1 MFQFKPISP
10 RIQTLRDKRANAKT
24 YMDAE
29 RTKIYTDYYK
39 THENEPNDLKRAHCM
54 YEWVS
59 KKTILVEDEDIF
71 VGNLGRTFRALNS
84 FVEWDASWLY
94 NATNSDDESF
104 HAAWQTDGCFA
115 LMTDEDREIFRDAAE
130 YWMQRS
136 LTARFTAYLPPKIFS
151 LKGNGCSDFF
161 ARRPSVGGVPQ
172 GHYCPNFYKVVN
184 TGFGAIKEEAL
195 KRMAEIEGHLYDDS
209 AAKFNYY
216 QTTVIIC
223 DAAILLSKRY
233 AKECLRQAEN
243 HKDPKRKQ
251 ELLKMADSL
260 NWIMEHPARNTW
272 EALQA
277 VLLYQ
282 MMVFTDGQQHGLS
295 QGRIDQYAGWFAEEE
310 LANGTLTMEELQEL
324 SDAFF
329 LKLNDNLLCAR
340 MGSNDMLT
348 KMYNGKNF
356 SYNTG
361 GQHFTIGGVK
371 RDGTDASNALT
382 RCLLE
387 TTGRMYLADPS
398 VDIRIHKNTPKDVWT
413 LAIESSKVAG
423 GIPSIE
429 NDEIIIPM
437 LVKRGRSLEDARDYC
452 IIGCVEPSG
461 CGNEWCASGNSGSEA
476 FFNLV
481 GCIVMAIHNGT
492 NPLTGFDGGVKTGY
506 LYDYKTF
513 EEFQEAY
520 LAQMRYF
527 LDWQISGNSCFELMQ
542 KTYFPSV
549 VASAAMEGCM
559 ESGKDCTAGGAKYNS
574 TGMTG
579 CGIGNV
585 ADCLMAIK
593 KFCFDDK
600 ICTLREMY
608 DALCNNW
615 EGYEDL
621 YQKINHQMPH
631 YGNNIDEVDELGAW
645 AMNEFNDYLE
655 AAHGPRG
662 NTYCAGTFT
671 MVVHMDYGA
680 KTAATPDGRK
690 SCEPIAEAISPRQGF
705 DKNGPVAYLESAAKL
720 PQYKLGNGDQL
731 NIRFSSTSVAGDKG
745 TEKLADLISTYFDL
759 GGMEVQFNVV
769 STETLYDAQKNPDD
783 YRNLIVRIAG
793 FSAYFVEMPKGLQDD
808 FITRTEQ
815 SL

>member
-1 MFQFKPISP
+1 
-10 RIQTLRDKRANAKT
+10 
-24 YMDAE
+24 
-29 RTKIYTDYYK
+29 
-39 THENEPNDLKRAHCM
+39 
-54 YEWVS
+54 
-59 KKTILVEDEDIF
+59 
-71 VGNLGRTFRALNS
+71 
-84 FVEWDASWLY
+84 
-94 NATNSDDESF
+94 
-104 HAAWQTDGCFA
+104 
-115 LMTDEDREIFRDAAE
+115 
-130 YWMQRS
+130 
-136 LTARFTAYLPPKIFS
+136 
-151 LKGNGCSDFF
+151 
-161 ARRPSVGGVPQ
+161 
-172 GHYCPNFYKVVN
+172 
-184 TGFGAIKEEAL
+184 
-195 KRMAEIEGHLYDDS
+195 
-209 AAKFNYY
+209 
-216 QTTVIIC
+216 
-223 DAAILLSKRY
+223 
-233 AKECLRQAEN
+233 
-243 HKDPKRKQ
+243 
-251 ELLKMADSL
+251 
-260 NWIMEHPARNTW
+260 
-272 EALQA
+272 
-277 VLLYQ
+277 
-282 MMVFTDGQQHGLS
+282 
-295 QGRIDQYAGWFAEEE
+295 
-310 LANGTLTMEELQEL
+310 
-324 SDAFF
+324 
-329 LKLNDNLLCAR
+329 
-340 MGSNDMLT
+340 
-348 KMYNGKNF
+348 
-356 SYNTG
+356 
-361 GQHFTIGGVK
+361 
-371 RDGTDASNALT
+371 
-382 RCLLE
+382 
-387 TTGRMYLADPS
+387 
-398 VDIRIHKNTPKDVWT
+398 
-413 LAIESSKVAG
+413 
-423 GIPSIE
+423 
-429 NDEIIIPM
+429 
-437 LVKRGRSLEDARDYC
+437 
-452 IIGCVEPSG
+452 
-461 CGNEWCASGNSGSEA
+461 
-476 FFNLV
+476 
-481 GCIVMAIHNGT
+481 
-492 NPLTGFDGGVKTGY
+492 
-506 LYDYKTF
+506 
-513 EEFQEAY
+513 
-520 LAQMRYF
+520 
-527 LDWQISGNSCFELMQ
+527 MQ

-549 VASAAMEGCM
+549 VTSAAMEGCM